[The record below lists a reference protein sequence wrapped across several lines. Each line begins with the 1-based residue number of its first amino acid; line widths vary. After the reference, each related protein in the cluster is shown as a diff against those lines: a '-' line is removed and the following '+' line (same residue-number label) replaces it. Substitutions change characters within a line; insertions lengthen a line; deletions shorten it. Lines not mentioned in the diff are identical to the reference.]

1 MPNDTVPLTRK
12 SGVIISRPGP
22 DDYHLDGLRP
32 YAWYR
37 DFGFATPTDG
47 AIAAHILRF
56 LPGYDANVS
65 GKRHVHDVD
74 FQMVY
79 LFKGWISY
87 EFEGVGPIA
96 MQPGNAWTQPPG
108 IRHTV
113 TGYSDDCELMELV
126 MPVEYA
132 TIDVDSAGIT
142 SDETTPIG
150 HLLTRNAVPQRF
162 VVSRP
167 ADPVTP
173 VEGFPPG
180 AERRDFGFSA
190 ATGGLVDGGELRF
203 DTDGTCDASTTLPP
217 NALRLSYVLD
227 GSVAVGKDGG
237 RPVSL
242 GQGSCWLELPDTR
255 RSLRSWKAG
264 TRMFEITAQIGG

>member
-1 MPNDTVPLTRK
+1 MPNDTVSLIRK
-12 SGVIISRPGP
+12 SGVVISRPGP

-37 DFGFATPTDG
+37 DFGFASPTDG
-47 AIAAHILRF
+47 ALAAHILRF
-56 LPGYDANVS
+56 MPSYNPKVS
-65 GKRHVHDVD
+65 GKRHVHDVH

-132 TIDVDSAGIT
+132 TIDVDPAGAT
-142 SDETTPIG
+142 PDEANPIG
-150 HLLTRNAVPQRF
+150 HLLTRNAAPQRF
-162 VVSRP
+162 VVARP
-167 ADPVTP
+167 DAPLAPDLL
-173 VEGFPPG
+173 PG
-180 AERRDFGFSA
+180 TMRRDFDFSA
-190 ATGGLVDGGELRF
+190 ATDGLVDGCELRF
-203 DTDGTCDASTTLPP
+203 NSGGTSDSAPALPP
-217 NALRLSYVLD
+217 NVLRLSYVLD
-227 GSVAVGKDGG
+227 GSLEVADDRGT
-237 RPVSL
+237 PVSL
-242 GQGSCWLELPDTR
+242 GQGSCWLELPETPR
-255 RSLRSWKAG
+255 PLRSWTAG
-264 TRMFEITAQIGG
+264 TRVLEITAQIAN